1 MARVF
6 SFVGLLIVMGVGM
19 YIYKQQVVA
28 TSVPGGTTA
37 NPRMTIDVT
46 GVKSDL
52 IAIANGER
60 RHFASEG
67 KYVDI
72 SDLISNGDISMQTPS
87 RGAFSYTSSVSDS
100 GFTITA
106 TYSGNDPNAPKS
118 MSIDQTM
125 QVSTQ

>member
-1 MARVF
+1 MGRVLG
-6 SFVGLLIVMGVGM
+6 FVGLLIVMGVGM
-19 YIYKQQVVA
+19 YIYKQQIVS
-28 TSVPGGTTA
+28 TSAPGGTTS

-46 GVKSDL
+46 GVKNDL
-52 IAIANGER
+52 VAIANGER

-87 RGAFSYTSSVSDS
+87 RGPFSYSSSVSDT

-106 TYSGNDPNAPKS
+106 TYSGDDPGTPKNL
-118 MSIDQTM
+118 SIDQTM
-125 QVSTQ
+125 QISSQ